1 MLNEGRGIYINTINS
16 VLGNKKIDTTF
27 LANAI
32 GTPAK
37 NTDTIETLG
46 MIIIQ
51 GKASIANA
59 LMEKGISVPPDPSFE
74 TLKDTIKLNSINSK
88 EVKTLTGIKSATGS
102 VSVNCDFD
110 IVFAKID
117 VKIGTSFA
125 TIYRFLDYINQVES
139 NWAQSNEEWKAL
151 IKQGLILNTNS
162 FTYNFNVVGRCSIE
176 YELYGF

>member
-1 MLNEGRGIYINTINS
+1 MNTINS
-16 VLGNKKIDTTF
+16 ILGNKKIDTTF

-59 LMEKGISVPPDPSFE
+59 LMEKGVSVPPDPSFE
-74 TLKDTIKLNSINSK
+74 TLKDAIMLNSINSK
-88 EVKTLTGIKSATGS
+88 EFKTLTGIKSSQGTP

-110 IVFAKID
+110 IVIAKID

-125 TIYRFLDYINQVES
+125 TIYRFLNYINQVES
-139 NWAQSNEEWKAL
+139 SWAYSNDEWKAQ
-151 IKQGLILNTNS
+151 IKAGLTLNTNS
-162 FTYNFNVVGRCSIE
+162 LTYSFNSTGSCSIE
-176 YELYGF
+176 YKLYGF